1 MDRVCNIFQASHSQQ
16 VVRHKLLHAE
26 PTLAHPII
34 LCKTCSVLLC
44 VLEQS
49 RVDNS
54 NVGHLKREI
63 QLGGIGPNGLMP
75 ALLITFL
82 GGGNRSNLRRS

>member
-16 VVRHKLLHAE
+16 VVRHKLLHAA

-49 RVDNS
+49 RVDNAIAGS
-54 NVGHLKREI
+54 NWFNVGPGCTSSYRCKE
-63 QLGGIGPNGLMP
+63 NMP
-75 ALLITFL
+75 F
-82 GGGNRSNLRRS
+82 SK